1 MVLKMKYILMQK
13 ENGQIKIVDNST
25 HIGKETIQGLC
36 MKGYQA
42 IGFLESEQRPIKL
55 LGGFNRESYQKL
67 EERGKKL
74 SDIQKI
80 LER

>member
-1 MVLKMKYILMQK
+1 MKYILMQK

-25 HIGKETIQGLC
+25 YIGKKKVEDLC
-36 MKGYQA
+36 MDGYQA
-42 IGFLESEQRPIKL
+42 IGTIESEQRPIKL

-74 SDIQKI
+74 EDIQKI